1 MSPLN
6 INLSKKEYQSLSP
19 KILVFGVGGAGG
31 NAINNMIRSDLQG
44 VKFIAA
50 NTDAQALLLAD
61 AEHKIQLGLNATKGL
76 GAGSYPEVGKNAA
89 EEAYEEI
96 EALLEGAHMIFITAG
111 MGGGTGTGAAPV
123 IAKMAKERDILT
135 TAVITKPFDFEGKYR
150 MKIADE
156 GIAEL
161 RKYVD
166 TLIIVPNQNLFR
178 VANVNTTVETA
189 FQIADDVLHAGVR
202 GITDLITMPGLINLD
217 FADVKTVMKK
227 MGKAMMGTGEAEG
240 ENRAIRAVEEAISN
254 PLLDEVSIRGAKG
267 VIVNITGSPDITL
280 FEFDEAAKRIKEEID
295 GDANIIIGTAFNKDL
310 KGIRVSVFATGI
322 DNDNLG
328 DYDLYN
334 SQTEEPKIEE
344 ELDIFGGS
352 TNQSQFEDSKEN
364 PFQSKNTNESIK
376 NKSFN
381 NNSNNDEFFDTGVS
395 VKITEFD
402 EQENPRNNEYRLRNK
417 PMLRQK
423 KEKKSR
429 GLFGL
434 FGGGKKNKNNI
445 TLDMSENNGEIEIND
460 DIMNI
465 PSYLRKNRE

>member
-44 VKFIAA
+44 IKFIAA

-61 AEHKIQLGLNATKGL
+61 AENKIQLGLTATRGL

-135 TAVITKPFDFEGKYR
+135 AAVVTKPFDFEGKYR
-150 MKIADE
+150 MEIADE
-156 GIAEL
+156 GIREL

-227 MGKAMMGTGEAEG
+227 MGKAMMGTGEADG

-267 VIVNITGSPDITL
+267 AIVNITGSPDITL

-322 DNDNLG
+322 DNDYLN
-328 DYDLYN
+328 DYD
-334 SQTEEPKIEE
+334 SQYDTKKEESIIEDE
-344 ELDIFGGS
+344 DEFDIFGKN
-352 TNQSQFEDSKEN
+352 TSQFQFEEINQN
-364 PFQSKNTNESIK
+364 PFSAKTSKNQVQDESY
-376 NKSFN
+376 
-381 NNSNNDEFFDTGVS
+381 NNDAFFDTGVS
-395 VKITEFD
+395 VKISEFD
-402 EQENPRNNEYRLRNK
+402 EKETSRDNEYRLRNK
-417 PMLRQK
+417 PMPRQK

-434 FGGGKKNKNNI
+434 FGGGKKNKNDV

-465 PSYLRKNRE
+465 PAYLRKNRE